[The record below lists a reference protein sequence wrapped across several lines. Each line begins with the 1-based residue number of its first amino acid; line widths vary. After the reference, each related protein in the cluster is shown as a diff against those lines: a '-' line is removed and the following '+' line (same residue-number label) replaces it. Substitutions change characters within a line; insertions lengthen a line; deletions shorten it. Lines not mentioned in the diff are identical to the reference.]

1 MSILTI
7 LKGQMDS
14 LTAAEREIAKFVLA
28 SPDEMIHL
36 SSAELAEQTGRSQ
49 SSVVKFC
56 QKLGFRGYQ
65 DFKVAVTKAASQT
78 WQVPTGVIHGTI
90 GSEDPFATILQKLLG
105 SKMQAMQQTLS
116 VNNEKT
122 LIATLDA
129 IGTARRIQLV
139 GVGASSL
146 VAQDFAYKL
155 QKVGYM
161 VLFDADSHIQIANA
175 ATLEKGD
182 LCIALSYSG
191 ETLESRRIAETALNK
206 NATVISVTG
215 VQPNRLADLAE
226 IQLYIVADE
235 HQARSSAIFTRD
247 AQLALAD
254 LLFILLI
261 QSDSRATALIH
272 AAEDAVSTLKT

>member
-116 VNNEKT
+116 VNNEK
-122 LIATLDA
+122 
-129 IGTARRIQLV
+129 
-139 GVGASSL
+139 
-146 VAQDFAYKL
+146 
-155 QKVGYM
+155 
-161 VLFDADSHIQIANA
+161 
-175 ATLEKGD
+175 
-182 LCIALSYSG
+182 
-191 ETLESRRIAETALNK
+191 
-206 NATVISVTG
+206 
-215 VQPNRLADLAE
+215 
-226 IQLYIVADE
+226 
-235 HQARSSAIFTRD
+235 
-247 AQLALAD
+247 
-254 LLFILLI
+254 
-261 QSDSRATALIH
+261 
-272 AAEDAVSTLKT
+272 